1 MAYFFILFVFEQI
14 FLIFIKFNSLI
25 CSSVDH
31 AFGTLANCPKIQT
44 VSHIFFPPP
53 DFIIFTFK
61 SVIRLELMFVIGAAS
76 FSANVA
82 LFLQMV
88 HLKKGLSFLHW
99 ITFVSLLK
107 ISLHV
112 VWVCSRTSCSFP
124 LSVPLI
130 HLSVLMPIPYC
141 LYYCITYN

>member
-1 MAYFFILFVFEQI
+1 MKSY
-14 FLIFIKFNSLI
+14 SLI

-31 AFGTLANCPKIQT
+31 AFGTLANCPKIQK
-44 VSHIFFPPP
+44 VSHVFFPP
-53 DFIIFTFK
+53 DFIILGFTLK
-61 SVIRLELMFVIGAAS
+61 SVIHLELMFVIGAARYRS
-76 FSANVA
+76 

-88 HLKKGLSFLHW
+88 HLKKRLSFLHW

-112 VWVCSRTSCSFP
+112 VWVCSWTSCSFP

-141 LYYCITYN
+141 FYYCITYN

>member
-1 MAYFFILFVFEQI
+1 MKSY
-14 FLIFIKFNSLI
+14 SLI

-31 AFGTLANCPKIQT
+31 AFGTLANCPKIQK
-44 VSHIFFPPP
+44 VSHVFFPP
-53 DFIIFTFK
+53 DFIILGFTLK
-61 SVIRLELMFVIGAAS
+61 SVIHLELMFVIGAARYRS
-76 FSANVA
+76 

-88 HLKKGLSFLHW
+88 HLKKRLSFLHW

-112 VWVCSRTSCSFP
+112 VWVCSWTSCSFP